1 MARKL
6 SARQKKKR
14 GIKLHTKARSKKQ
27 IQYYPSETKISVYN
41 VIEDVLK
48 NSQIPNAIE
57 IVNNFRE
64 SLWEIH
70 DNPTLKVWHAKF
82 ETQIIQAT
90 EEMKKGT
97 EGLLNLLLNIA
108 YNEQTLKNVAMNLN
122 NNSDRVSELLS
133 ALKYGSSAN
142 RVRSGVSELALI
154 ISKNELD
161 TDELAD
167 ITGLDDYTEMWEE
180 GLYE

>member
-1 MARKL
+1 MAKKL

-14 GIKLHTKARSKKQ
+14 GIQLHKKSRSKAQ
-27 IQYYPSETKISVYN
+27 LQYYPSETKISVYN

-48 NSQIPNAIE
+48 NSQIPNAEE
-57 IVNNFRE
+57 ILDNFRTN
-64 SLWEIH
+64 LWEIH

-82 ETQIIQAT
+82 ETQILQAM
-90 EEMKKGT
+90 EEMKRGT

-108 YNEQTLKNVAMNLN
+108 YNEQTQRKVARNLN
-122 NNSDRVSELLS
+122 NNGDRVSELLA
-133 ALKYGSSAN
+133 ALKYGSSAS

-154 ISKNELD
+154 IASDELD
-161 TDELAD
+161 AEEIAD

-180 GLYE
+180 GIYE